1 VGNVRNPVGPLPSS
15 IYWRRRAVVLCLCA
29 LLVVLVVWAVT
40 SIGSGGSAQNEG
52 APHGGRSP
60 LPSITP
66 GPSASSTGITSAPGG
81 RDTSGGSGSSGG
93 SGESGGAAT
102 SASPYLPGAPP
113 GAADGSGTGGS
124 RNGSSGGDVGG
135 AGISNPPPLPNSS
148 NLPDCSS
155 PQVQLKVRSVQGSYD
170 PGQKPKFV
178 VTAVNSGSSACK
190 VNFGATAAVVS
201 VVDSSGN
208 HVWSS
213 DNCPSDRNAYLL
225 EVPANG
231 YVSYTLQWD
240 LRKNSP
246 QCAEP
251 AGTGNA
257 GPGTYEV
264 KVSESGI
271 GSGRGSFVLTQY
283 GS

>member
-1 VGNVRNPVGPLPSS
+1 
-15 IYWRRRAVVLCLCA
+15 
-29 LLVVLVVWAVT
+29 
-40 SIGSGGSAQNEG
+40 
-52 APHGGRSP
+52 
-60 LPSITP
+60 
-66 GPSASSTGITSAPGG
+66 
-81 RDTSGGSGSSGG
+81 
-93 SGESGGAAT
+93 
-102 SASPYLPGAPP
+102 
-113 GAADGSGTGGS
+113 
-124 RNGSSGGDVGG
+124 
-135 AGISNPPPLPNSS
+135 
-148 NLPDCSS
+148 LPDCSS
-155 PQVQLKVRSVQGSYD
+155 PQVQLEVHSVQSSYD

-231 YVSYTLQWD
+231 SISYTLQWD

-251 AGTGNA
+251 AGTGDA

-264 KVSESGI
+264 KVHESGI
-271 GSGRGSFVLTQY
+271 GSGQGSFVLSQY